1 MIIALA
7 GRRIDASGAK
17 AIRFPL
23 SKVGEVKE
31 KLKALFI
38 SIKPKALVC
47 SAACGADLLALQ
59 VAGELGIQR
68 SIVIPFD
75 QQLFKSTSVSDRPG
89 DWDVLYD
96 TICDEAVTE
105 EGIEVLNYP
114 QNEDETYRRTNIYIL
129 EKAKELADKY
139 GSGDLTAVIVWDG
152 KSRDESDITYHFRKE
167 AEARDFTIHEVIILN
182 NQ

>member
-7 GRRIDASGAK
+7 GRRIDAPGAK

-75 QQLFKSTSVSDRPG
+75 EQLFKSTSVTDRPG
-89 DWDVLYD
+89 DWGVLYD
-96 TICDEAVTE
+96 TTCVAAATE
-105 EGIEVLNYP
+105 EGIEVLDYP
-114 QNEDETYRRTNIYIL
+114 QNEDETYRRTNIDIL
-129 EKAKELADKY
+129 EKAKALAEKY

-152 KSRDESDITYHFRKE
+152 KSREEGDITDHFRKE
-167 AEARDFTIHEVIILN
+167 AKARGFTIHEVFTLS

>member
-7 GRRIDASGAK
+7 GRRIDAQGAK

-23 SKVGEVKE
+23 SKVDEVKE

-38 SIKPKALVC
+38 STKPKALVC

-75 QQLFKSTSVSDRPG
+75 QQLFKATSVTDRPG
-89 DWDVLYD
+89 DWGLLYD
-96 TICDEAVTE
+96 AICDAAVTE

-114 QNEDETYRRTNIYIL
+114 QNDDETYRRINIDIL
-129 EKAKELADKY
+129 EKAKALANKY
-139 GSGDLTAVIVWDG
+139 GSHDLTAVIVWDG
-152 KSRDESDITYHFRKE
+152 KSREEGDITGHFRKE
-167 AEARDFTIHEVIILN
+167 ASTRDFTIHEVITLN